1 MRGFL
6 SVLGFL
12 VVGSILFTS
21 CLNSEPVVNEF
32 AEQWKMD
39 TTAIGIHVRS
49 NNIPARKDVS
59 GVYFDITQSGMGFPP
74 KITSEVRFGYKLSI
88 MGSTSI
94 IDEDDDA
101 TSKMEDLV
109 PGMQVGLSLMTP
121 GSKATIYV
129 PSGYAYGGTNLPG
142 IPSNSNLKFEVE
154 LISVTVTPAELTQLG
169 ADTVAIDQYL
179 ETNVVENV
187 IKDTT
192 GLRYVITTAGTGST
206 ATLYDKVRL
215 NYTGK
220 VLTTGA
226 TFFSGSNSPTEMF
239 DSRVINYIY
248 AFQAALTKMKPGT
261 RATLYVPSVLAFGNQ
276 PATGAGGV
284 IVPANSNLIYE
295 IELVEII
302 EE

>member
-12 VVGSILFTS
+12 VVGSILFAS
-21 CLNSEPVVNEF
+21 CLNSEPYVDEF

-39 TTAIGIHVRS
+39 TTTIGIYVRT
-49 NNIPARKDVS
+49 NNLPVRKDVS
-59 GVYFDITQSGMGFPP
+59 GVYFNITQPGFGFPP
-74 KITSEVRFGYKLSI
+74 KISSEVRFGYKLSVI
-88 MGSTSI
+88 GSSSI
-94 IDEDDDA
+94 IDEDNDA
-101 TSKMEDLV
+101 TAELEDLV

-121 GSKATIYV
+121 GSKAIIYV
-129 PSGYAYGGTNLPG
+129 PSGYGYGGTNLPG

-154 LISVTVTPAELTQLG
+154 LISVTVKPAELTQLA
-169 ADTVAIDQYL
+169 ADTVALDQYL
-179 ETNVVENV
+179 ETNEIENV

-192 GLRYVITTAGTGST
+192 GLRYVITTPGTGTT

-226 TFFSGSNSPTEMF
+226 TFFSGSNGPTEIF
-239 DSRVINYIY
+239 SSRVINYIY
-248 AFQAALTKMKPGT
+248 AFQAGLTKMKPGT
-261 RATLYVPSVLAFGNQ
+261 KATLYVPSVLGFGNQ
-276 PATGAGGV
+276 AATGAGGL
-284 IVPANSNLIYE
+284 IIPANSNLIYE

>member
-12 VVGSILFTS
+12 VVGSIMFTS

-39 TTAIGIHVRS
+39 TTNIGIYVRT
-49 NNIPARKDVS
+49 NNLPARKDVS
-59 GVYFDITQSGMGFPP
+59 GVYFNITEPGFGFPP
-74 KITSEVRFGYKLSI
+74 KISSEVRFGYKLSV
-88 MGSTSI
+88 MGSSSI
-94 IDEDDDA
+94 IDEDADA
-101 TSKMEDLV
+101 TSKLEDLV

-121 GSKATIYV
+121 GSKAIIYV
-129 PSGYAYGGTNLPG
+129 PSGYAYGATNLPG

-154 LISVTVTPAELTQLG
+154 LISVTVTPAELTQLA
-169 ADTVAIDQYL
+169 ADTVALDQYL
-179 ETNVVENV
+179 VTNEVENV

-192 GLRYVITTAGTGST
+192 GLRYVITVPGSGPT

-215 NYTGK
+215 TYTGK

-226 TFFSGSNSPTEMF
+226 TFFTGGNGPTEIF

-261 RATLYVPSVLAFGNQ
+261 RATLYVPSVLGFGNQ
-276 PATGAGGV
+276 AATGAGGV
-284 IVPANSNLIYE
+284 IIPANSNLIYE
-295 IELVEII
+295 IELVEIV
-302 EE
+302 ED